1 MTATQGPAPQTVG
14 ILLFPDVEILDFCG
28 PFHVFSRAALP
39 PRTEGGAERWLFN
52 VIGIAETAD
61 LITSRAGPSLGG
73 HGRGLQVQPHA
84 TLDDHPPLDIVVV
97 PGGPGTWPV
106 LEHPV
111 VLDWI
116 AAQHRAGALTTSVC
130 IGAFLLGA
138 VGLLN
143 DKRATTH
150 WLFTEQLRQR
160 RPGTE
165 VMNDMR
171 VVDEGQIVT
180 SAGVSAGIDMALHV
194 VARLHGEEIARRTAR
209 FMEYDWTAASGE
221 QLDR

>member
-14 ILLFPDVEILDFCG
+14 ILLFPDVEILDFFG
-28 PFHVFSRAALP
+28 PFHVFSRAARS
-39 PRTEGGAERWLFN
+39 PRTEGGPERWLFT
-52 VIGIAETAD
+52 VLGIAETAD

-73 HGRGLQVQPHA
+73 HGRGLQVQPHC

-116 AAQHRAGALTTSVC
+116 AAQHRAGVLTTSVC
-130 IGAFLLGA
+130 TGALLLGA
-138 VGLLN
+138 VGLL
-143 DKRATTH
+143 DGKRATTH
-150 WLFTEQLRQR
+150 WLVTEELRQR
-160 RPGTE
+160 WPETE
-165 VMNDMR
+165 VVRETR
-171 VVDEGQIVT
+171 VVDEGQVIT

-194 VARLHGEEIARRTAR
+194 VARLHGVEIAHRTAR
-209 FMEYDWTAASGE
+209 FMEYDWPAAAMI
-221 QLDR
+221 

>member
-1 MTATQGPAPQTVG
+1 MATTYPAAPQTVG
-14 ILLFPDVEILDFCG
+14 ILVYPDVEILDVFG

-39 PRTEGGAERWLFN
+39 PRTEGEPERWLFD
-52 VIGIAETAD
+52 VISIAETAD
-61 LITSRAGPSLGG
+61 LITSRAGPALGG
-73 HGRGLQVQPHA
+73 DGRGLQLQPHA
-84 TLDDHPPLDIVVV
+84 MLDDHPPLDIVVV

-106 LEHPV
+106 LERPV

-130 IGAFLLGA
+130 TGAFLLAA
-138 VGLLN
+138 VGLL
-143 DKRATTH
+143 DGKRATTH
-150 WLFTEQLRQR
+150 WLFTDQLRQQ
-160 RPGTE
+160 RPETE
-165 VMNDMR
+165 VLRDTR

-209 FMEYDWTAASGE
+209 FMEYDWTAAGG
-221 QLDR
+221 

>member
-14 ILLFPDVEILDFCG
+14 ILLFPDVEILDYFG

-39 PRTEGGAERWLFN
+39 PESEGGAERWLFT

-61 LITSRAGPSLGG
+61 LIACRRGPL
-73 HGRGLQVQPHA
+73 VQPQA
-84 TLDDHPPLDIVVV
+84 TLDDHPPLDILVV

-106 LEHPV
+106 HENPVILE
-111 VLDWI
+111 WI
-116 AAQHRAGALTTSVC
+116 AAQHQAGVLTTSVC
-130 IGAFLLGA
+130 TGAFLLGA
-138 VGLLN
+138 AGLLD

-160 RPGTE
+160 RPETE
-165 VMNDMR
+165 VLSDMR

-209 FMEYDWTAASGE
+209 FMEYDWAAAA
-221 QLDR
+221 LA